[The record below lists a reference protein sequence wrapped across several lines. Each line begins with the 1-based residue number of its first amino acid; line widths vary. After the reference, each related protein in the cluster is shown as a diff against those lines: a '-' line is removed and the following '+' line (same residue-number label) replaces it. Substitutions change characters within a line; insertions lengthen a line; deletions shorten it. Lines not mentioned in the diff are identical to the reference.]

1 MSGAKFQES
10 NIDDRKALVTNPV
23 TGATSMR
30 EVNFWKRDILKG
42 VMETSS
48 VKDVE
53 NMETLSVSPTQLQ
66 LAGTHMNVNV
76 IKGLSVSADGSVLA
90 SKVANEV
97 RRQAVGKLP
106 ASDEA
111 KKADKLKDI

>member
-10 NIDDRKALVTNPV
+10 NINDRKALVTDPV

-90 SKVANEV
+90 SDLANEV
-97 RRQAVGKLP
+97 KKQADSTG
-106 ASDEA
+106 AGA
-111 KKADKLKDI
+111 KEKDRADKLKDI